1 MAQKVV
7 TASTTAPTGVHP
19 RELRWSSQGFADITK
34 LREIAAKHQ
43 ALATKSQQRAAK
55 LQTRIEKL
63 RHSGTVL
70 REKAERALQPIA
82 ELEQRMAQND
92 RDIKAA
98 TQRSP
103 GPTIGSDVTGLH
115 YKNRKLQQKVV
126 DLQHKARTYEHK
138 AAQKVQKA
146 AELKIKVDRYLEES
160 KVEEQEAQS
169 YLKRADR
176 LQLATEADL
185 GASHAPTP
193 ETSVAPENPP
203 GPA

>member
-1 MAQKVV
+1 
-7 TASTTAPTGVHP
+7 
-19 RELRWSSQGFADITK
+19 
-34 LREIAAKHQ
+34 
-43 ALATKSQQRAAK
+43 
-55 LQTRIEKL
+55 
-63 RHSGTVL
+63 
-70 REKAERALQPIA
+70 
-82 ELEQRMAQND
+82 MAQND

-115 YKNRKLQQKVV
+115 YKNRKLQQKIV

-138 AAQKVQKA
+138 AAQRVQKA

-176 LQLATEADL
+176 LQMATEADL
-185 GASHAPTP
+185 NATRPPTAEAPP
-193 ETSVAPENPP
+193 AAENPS